1 MFYDSQ
7 CHHTT
12 ISISVNT
19 ATPAISV
26 SHICLTRCE
35 RLGRPRT
42 QLVRG
47 TPKTYGQ
54 RNCAEDLE
62 GNLKPF
68 DIFFASDLEL
78 NPYHCREGNGGWEGK
93 GNS

>member
-7 CHHTT
+7 CHRT

-19 ATPAISV
+19 AIPTISV
-26 SHICLTRCE
+26 SHVCLRRCA

-42 QLVRG
+42 QLARG

-54 RNCAEDLE
+54 RNCTEDLE

-78 NPYHCREGNGGWEGK
+78 KHHCREGNGGWEGK